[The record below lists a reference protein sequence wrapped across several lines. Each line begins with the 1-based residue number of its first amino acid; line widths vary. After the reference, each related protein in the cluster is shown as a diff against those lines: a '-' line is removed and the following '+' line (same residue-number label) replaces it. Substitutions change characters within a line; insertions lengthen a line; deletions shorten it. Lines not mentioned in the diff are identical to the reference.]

1 MGSMAGLRAR
11 WAAIGA
17 ACAVVLGAGGL
28 GVVSATTSSGDRAIY
43 VPVTQIRVLDTRLG
57 EKVVN
62 ETVRLVIEG
71 IITTA
76 DGTSQQVVPT
86 DASAVAINITATSTR
101 KNGDYGYVNVF
112 PCTANSDSAPNTS
125 SLNFENGIDIANAV
139 NVTTS
144 ANGSICLY
152 VFGTADLLVD
162 VAGYY
167 VDHNHDD
174 RYYSKA
180 DVDAALADIESALAG
195 KADTGDIDGALS
207 GIEADVDAALAGFE
221 SALAG
226 KADSVDVAAALSV
239 IENALAGKVDSVDF
253 EAALSVIEN
262 ALAGKV
268 DSVEIEGLIFSI
280 GSELADKAD
289 SVDVDAALSVIEN
302 ALAGKVGRCADLLIC
317 VVGDTGP
324 GGGIVFYDAGST
336 QSWGRYL
343 EAACA
348 GWSDGTCGGS
358 DLTDPRIGWG
368 CSGTLITGADGI
380 LIGTGEQNTTDITAP
395 VGGCSTAGIAA
406 HLANDLVL
414 GGQTDWFLP
423 SKDELNEMFTIL
435 HSSFTPLGG
444 FLTDDFYL
452 SSSEDD
458 DASAFAQRFD
468 DGVQDNR
475 GKGGEYYM
483 RPVRAF

>member
-1 MGSMAGLRAR
+1 MGSMAGLRTR

-125 SLNFENGIDIANAV
+125 SLNFENGIDIANAL

-174 RYYSKA
+174 RYYLKA
-180 DVDAALADIESALAG
+180 DVDAALS
-195 KADTGDIDGALS
+195 
-207 GIEADVDAALAGFE
+207 GFE
-221 SALAG
+221 S
-226 KADSVDVAAALSV
+226 
-239 IENALAGKVDSVDF
+239 ALAGKVDSVDF
-253 EAALSVIEN
+253 EGVLVDIATVLE
-262 ALAGKV
+262 GK
-268 DSVEIEGLIFSI
+268 E
-280 GSELADKAD
+280 D
-289 SVDVDAALSVIEN
+289 SVDVDAALSVIES

-336 QSWGRYL
+336 QPWGRYL
-343 EAACA
+343 EAACV
-348 GWSDGTCGGS
+348 GWQNDCDGT
-358 DLTDPRIGWG
+358 TVDPLVEWG
-368 CSGTLITGADGI
+368 CSGTLITGADGTA
-380 LIGTGEQNTTDITAP
+380 IGAGEQNTTDLVAN
-395 VGGCSTAGIAA
+395 VGGCPTTGIAA
-406 HLANDLVL
+406 HLANDLFL

-423 SKDELNEMFTIL
+423 SKDELNEMFTNL
-435 HSSFTPLGG
+435 HSPVTPLGG
-444 FLTDDFYL
+444 FSTDVFYL

-475 GKGGEYYM
+475 SKGTTYYV
-483 RPVRAF
+483 RPVRAFDVIVE

>member
-1 MGSMAGLRAR
+1 M
-11 WAAIGA
+11 
-17 ACAVVLGAGGL
+17 
-28 GVVSATTSSGDRAIY
+28 
-43 VPVTQIRVLDTRLG
+43 
-57 EKVVN
+57 
-62 ETVRLVIEG
+62 VIEG

-125 SLNFENGIDIANAV
+125 SLNFENGIDIANAL

-180 DVDAALADIESALAG
+180 DVDA
-195 KADTGDIDGALS
+195 
-207 GIEADVDAALAGFE
+207 VLAGFE
-221 SALAG
+221 S
-226 KADSVDVAAALSV
+226 
-239 IENALAGKVDSVDF
+239 ELAGKVDSVD
-253 EAALSVIEN
+253 
-262 ALAGKV
+262 
-268 DSVEIEGLIFSI
+268 IEGLIFSI

-336 QSWGRYL
+336 QSWGRY
-343 EAACA
+343 
-348 GWSDGTCGGS
+348 
-358 DLTDPRIGWG
+358 
-368 CSGTLITGADGI
+368 
-380 LIGTGEQNTTDITAP
+380 
-395 VGGCSTAGIAA
+395 
-406 HLANDLVL
+406 
-414 GGQTDWFLP
+414 
-423 SKDELNEMFTIL
+423 
-435 HSSFTPLGG
+435 
-444 FLTDDFYL
+444 
-452 SSSEDD
+452 
-458 DASAFAQRFD
+458 
-468 DGVQDNR
+468 
-475 GKGGEYYM
+475 
-483 RPVRAF
+483 

>member
-1 MGSMAGLRAR
+1 MYGGVWHQSFGLELCLEHVRGWFVVGSMAGLRTR

-43 VPVTQIRVLDTRLG
+43 VPVTQVRVLDTRLG

-101 KNGDYGYVNVF
+101 KNGDYGYVTAF
-112 PCTANSDSAPNTS
+112 PCMSDTETAPNAS
-125 SLNFENGIDIANAV
+125 SLNFENGIDIANAL

-144 ANGSICLY
+144 VNGSICLY

-180 DVDAALADIESALAG
+180 DVDAALS
-195 KADTGDIDGALS
+195 
-207 GIEADVDAALAGFE
+207 GFE
-221 SALAG
+221 S
-226 KADSVDVAAALSV
+226 
-239 IENALAGKVDSVDF
+239 ALAGKVDSVD
-253 EAALSVIEN
+253 
-262 ALAGKV
+262 
-268 DSVEIEGLIFSI
+268 IEGLIFSI

-324 GGGIVFYDAGST
+324 GGGIVFYVDLNRPAGS
-336 QSWGRYL
+336 RYF
-343 EAACA
+343 EAACV
-348 GWSDGTCGGS
+348 GWQNDCDGT
-358 DLTDPRIGWG
+358 TADPLAEWG
-368 CSGTLITGADGI
+368 CIGTLISGAGGHA
-380 LIGTGEQNTTDITAP
+380 IGTGEQNTADIVT
-395 VGGCSTAGIAA
+395 GCPTPGVAA

-423 SKDELNEMFTIL
+423 SKDELNEMFTML

-444 FLTDDFYL
+444 FLTDYFYL

-475 GKGGEYYM
+475 SKGTTYYV
-483 RPVRAF
+483 RPVRVF